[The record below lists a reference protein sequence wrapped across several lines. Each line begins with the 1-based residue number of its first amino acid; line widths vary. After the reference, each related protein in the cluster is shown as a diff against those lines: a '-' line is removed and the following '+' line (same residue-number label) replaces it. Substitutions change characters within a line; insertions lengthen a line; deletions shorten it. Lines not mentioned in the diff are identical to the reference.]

1 MSKSASFYETI
12 DQIITHGVQKDIL
25 HLYNEDHAFSGNY
38 LQLRGKRVVN
48 FGSCS
53 YLGLEFDNRL
63 KESGKEA
70 IDRYGTQFSESRA
83 YVSLKLYQ
91 DLEECFLQI
100 FGQPIV
106 IVPTT
111 TLGHLSNLP
120 VLVQDEDA
128 IIMDHQLHNS
138 VQSAVTPL
146 KARGVYTELVRHNR
160 MDHVEDKIKELRSK
174 HRKIWY
180 MADGVYSM
188 FGDNCPV
195 DDLYALMDKY
205 PELHAYV
212 DDAHGMSVHGQH
224 GRGWVLNNRPMHPKL
239 IMATSLA
246 KAFATGG
253 AVMVYPDT
261 VQMQKV
267 RNCGAPLLSSGPLQP
282 ATLGAALASARIHLT
297 PEIYDLQAD
306 LHERIRFTNLML
318 KKYKMPAVSKP
329 DGAVFFVGVSLPKLA
344 YNMVG
349 RLLDAGYYVNLGVF
363 PVVPMK
369 QAGVRFTITRLHT
382 FAQIE
387 SMIAT
392 MAEELPKAMK
402 EEGMTLAEIYKAFK
416 MPMPEELELDKSVNK
431 VLAQS
436 LSLSMSHHKQIAEVD
451 RREWDAMMQDRGTF
465 DWEGMQTLEASFTRN
480 DEPVNNW
487 SFDYVVIR
495 DQSGKPVV
503 GSFLTSGMWKDDM
516 LSPAA
521 VSRHVEELR
530 KKDPYYLTSRVT
542 AVGSLLTEGEH
553 LYIDKTSPLWKD
565 ALLMFIEKAYAI
577 QEQQK
582 SGNVVVRDFHGID
595 PELDAL
601 MVDNGFV
608 RIAMPETSV
617 VSDLSWEGKE
627 GYYESLSARSRQ
639 HYREDVRKHE
649 DKFEV
654 RVVTEHPGDA
664 VIDEWYGLYQNVKKH
679 SLELNTF
686 DLPKKWFARI
696 FDNPKWEVLVLS
708 LKTPFGEDGRPVCI
722 VINYKGENIYS
733 PMVIGLDYTHN
744 KDLKIYRQA
753 LYQLVLRAKDLGKK
767 KVCLGFAAP
776 VEKKKVGATQVQAYA
791 YIHSR
796 DTFNMEVLAS
806 LKENTVLYSRQS

>member
-1 MSKSASFYETI
+1 MGKSASFYETI

-25 HLYNEDHAFSGNY
+25 HLYNEEHSFSGNY
-38 LQLRGKRVVN
+38 MVLHGKRVVN

-53 YLGLEFDNRL
+53 YLGLEFDERL
-63 KESGKEA
+63 KDGAKEA
-70 IDRYGTQFSESRA
+70 IDRYGTQFSASRA

-91 DLEECFLQI
+91 DLEEAFLQI

-160 MDHVEDKIKELRSK
+160 IDQVEDKVKELRSK
-174 HRKIWY
+174 YRKIWF

-195 DDLYALMDKY
+195 DDLYALMDRY
-205 PELHAYV
+205 PELHAYL
-212 DDAHGMSVHGQH
+212 DDAHGMSVHGKH
-224 GRGWVLNNRPMHPKL
+224 GRGFVLRDRVMHPKL

-282 ATLGAALASARIHLT
+282 AVLGAALACARIHLT
-297 PEIYDLQAD
+297 DEIYSLQAD

-318 KKYKMPAVSKP
+318 KKYKLPAVSQP
-329 DGAVFFVGVSLPKLA
+329 EGAVFFVGVSLPKLA
-344 YNMVG
+344 YNMVA
-349 RLLDAGYYVNLGVF
+349 RMLDCGFYVNLGIF
-363 PVVPMK
+363 PTVPMK
-369 QAGVRFTITRLHT
+369 QAGVRFTITRLHS

-387 SMIAT
+387 EMIAI
-392 MAEELPKAMK
+392 MARELPKAMK
-402 EEGMTLAEIYKAFK
+402 EEGITLAEIYKAFK
-416 MPMPEELELDKSVNK
+416 MQMPEEAELDKSVDTM
-431 VLAQS
+431 LAQS
-436 LSLSMSHHKQIAEVD
+436 LSLSLSHYGAIAEVD
-451 RREWDAMMQDRGTF
+451 RAEWDAMMTDRGTF
-465 DWEGMQTLEASFTRN
+465 DWAGMQTLETSFTRN
-480 DEPVNNW
+480 DLAANNW
-487 SFDYVVIR
+487 IFDYVIVR
-495 DQSGKPVV
+495 DQTGKPVV
-503 GSFLTSGMWKDDM
+503 GSFLTTGLWKDDM

-521 VSRHVEELR
+521 VSRHVETLR
-530 KKDPYYLTSRVT
+530 QKDPYYLTSTVT

-553 LYIDKTSPLWKD
+553 LFVDKTSPYWKE
-565 ALLMFIEKAYAI
+565 ALLMFIEKAYAV
-577 QEQQK
+577 QEQHK
-582 SGNVVVRDFHGID
+582 AGNVVIRDFHSID
-595 PELDAL
+595 QELDTL

-608 RIAMPETSV
+608 RIAMPETSIV
-617 VSDLSWEGKE
+617 ADLSWEGKD
-627 GYYESLSARSRQ
+627 GYYNSLSQRSRQ

-649 DKFEV
+649 SKFDV
-654 RVVTEHPGDA
+654 TVVTEYPGDA
-664 VIDEWYGLYQNVKKH
+664 VIDQWYGLYQHVKTH

-696 FDNPKWEVLVLS
+696 FDNPDWEVLTLS
-708 LKTPFGEDGRPVCI
+708 LKPGFGEDDRPVCM
-722 VINYKGENIYS
+722 VINYKGGNIYS

-744 KDLKIYRQA
+744 KDYKIYRQA
-753 LYQLVLRAKDLGKK
+753 LYQLVLRARDLGKK
-767 KVCLGFAAP
+767 KVCLGFAAAT
-776 VEKKKVGATQVQAYA
+776 EKRKVGAEPVQAYA

-806 LKENTVLYSRQS
+806 LKENTVLYARQS

>member
-1 MSKSASFYETI
+1 MGKSASFYETI

-25 HLYNEDHAFSGNY
+25 HLYNEDYSFTGNY
-38 LQLRGKRVVN
+38 LMLRGRRVVN

-53 YLGLEFDNRL
+53 YLGLEFDERL
-63 KESGKEA
+63 KESAKEA

-91 DLEECFLQI
+91 DLEEAFLQI

-146 KARGVYTELVRHNR
+146 RARGVYTELIRHNR
-160 MDHVEDKIKELRSK
+160 MDHLEDKVKELRSK

-195 DDLYALMDKY
+195 DELYALMDRY
-205 PELHAYV
+205 PELHAYL

-224 GRGWVLNNRPMHPKL
+224 GRGYVLRDRPMHPKL
-239 IMATSLA
+239 IIATSLA

-261 VQMQKV
+261 IQMQKV
-267 RNCGAPLLSSGPLQP
+267 RNCGAPLLSSGPMQP

-306 LHERIRFTNLML
+306 LHERIKFTNLML
-318 KKYKMPAVSKP
+318 KKYKLPAVSQP
-329 DGAVFFVGVSLPKLA
+329 EGAVFFVGVSLPKMA
-344 YNMVG
+344 YNMVA
-349 RLLDAGYYVNLGVF
+349 RMLDAGFYVNLGVF

-387 SMIAT
+387 EMVAT
-392 MAEELPKAMK
+392 MARELPKAMK
-402 EEGMTLAEIYKAFK
+402 EEGITLAEIYKAFK
-416 MPMPEELELDKSVNK
+416 MQMPEEAELDKSVDTM
-431 VLAQS
+431 LAQS
-436 LSLSMSHHKQIAEVD
+436 LSLNIAHYKAIAEVD
-451 RREWDAMMQDRGTF
+451 RAEWNAMMTDRGSF
-465 DWEGMQTLEASFTRN
+465 DFEGMQTLETSFSHN
-480 DEPVNNW
+480 DLPANNW
-487 SFDYVVIR
+487 TFDYVIVR
-495 DQSGKPVV
+495 DQAGKPVV
-503 GSFLTSGMWKDDM
+503 GSFLTTGLWKDDM

-521 VSRHVEELR
+521 VSRHVETLR
-530 KKDPYYLTSRVT
+530 QKDPYYLTSTVT
-542 AVGSLLTEGEH
+542 AIGSLLTEGEH
-553 LYIDKTSPLWKD
+553 LYIDKTSPLWKE
-565 ALLMFIEKAYAI
+565 AVLMFIEKAYAI
-577 QEQQK
+577 QEQHK
-582 SGNVVVRDFHGID
+582 AGNVVVRDFHGID
-595 PELDAL
+595 PELDTL

-617 VSDLSWEGKE
+617 VTDLSWEGRD

-649 DKFEV
+649 AKFDV
-654 RVVTEHPGDA
+654 TVVTEYPGDA
-664 VIDEWYGLYQNVKKH
+664 VIDQWYGLYQNVKAH

-696 FDNPKWEVLVLS
+696 FDNPNWEVLTLS
-708 LKTPFGEDGRPVCI
+708 LKPGFGESDRPVCM

-744 KDLKIYRQA
+744 KDYKIYRQA
-753 LYQLVLRAKDLGKK
+753 LYQLVLRARELGKK
-767 KVCLGFAAP
+767 KVCLGFAA
-776 VEKKKVGATQVQAYA
+776 VTEKKKVGAVQVQAYA

-806 LKENTVLYSRQS
+806 LKENTVLYARQS